1 MAQLAEKCIDYFK
14 VIDSDMI
21 AGYRAIETTK
31 QIKITEQHICQ
42 GGSFNAKYQQDI
54 IKEMKHHYSDWDITY
69 SGNEMEEGDFIF
81 IYKGDPS
88 IINPEPEP
96 ELVSERAN
104 NRSEILDLRR

>member
-1 MAQLAEKCIDYFK
+1 
-14 VIDSDMI
+14 
-21 AGYRAIETTK
+21 
-31 QIKITEQHICQ
+31 
-42 GGSFNAKYQQDI
+42 
-54 IKEMKHHYSDWDITY
+54 MKHHYSDWDITY

-88 IINPEPEP
+88 IINLEPEP